1 MWSLDRGLSV
11 TVCLSVCVYV
21 FVCEYMKNAPFKT
34 DAFEA
39 YCVPHS
45 LSFFSALFLYL
56 SLAKPMFGFTC
67 TVTLAS
73 LTG

>member
-39 YCVPHS
+39 YYS
-45 LSFFSALFLYL
+45 LYLLRSLFL